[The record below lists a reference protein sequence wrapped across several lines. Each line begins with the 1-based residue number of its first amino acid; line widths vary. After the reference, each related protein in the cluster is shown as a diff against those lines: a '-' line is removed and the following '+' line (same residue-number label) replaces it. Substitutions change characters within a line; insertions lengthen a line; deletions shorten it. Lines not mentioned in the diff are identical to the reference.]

1 MGQVHLGN
9 IYLSLLQK
17 GCIHLCLYFRQ
28 MDDVIISFFCPFI
41 HISLQ
46 MLDIETNTQ
55 SLSLSGYGSAG
66 KTHSSGGDN
75 CFPMFVQMQNSVS
88 DEGQKT

>member
-1 MGQVHLGN
+1 
-9 IYLSLLQK
+9 
-17 GCIHLCLYFRQ
+17 
-28 MDDVIISFFCPFI
+28 MDDVIISFLVYSYTL
-41 HISLQ
+41 HINLQ
-46 MLDIETNTQ
+46 MLVVETNTQ
-55 SLSLSGYGSAG
+55 SLTLSGYGSAG